1 VEIPPEP
8 LTTVKR
14 RQSRQGTMVEEPPQP
29 PPVTVVAASRD
40 ASNHKNT
47 LSIRLEI
54 PPEPL
59 SKDGRA
65 VTEPRWR
72 NHLNSCPPRLSS
84 RRATLRIDRRRC
96 REHENTLFRRRG
108 GAIFDNDAPPVS
120 ADLFADGEN
129 ARQNSLQCCH
139 RAPYGFSRVEKE
151 VEMLVIRY
159 QCERRRRRANLADP
173 AHVLGWWRCIAADMV
188 ELCPDPHLEVS
199 ASSG

>member
-1 VEIPPEP
+1 MEIPPEP

-59 SKDGRA
+59 PKDGRA

-96 REHENTLFRRRG
+96 REH
-108 GAIFDNDAPPVS
+108 AIHVIGEKVEHNVDNDAPPVS
-120 ADLFADGEN
+120 ADLPADGVN
-129 ARQNSLQCCH
+129 PRQNSLQRCRH
-139 RAPYGFSRVEKE
+139 APYCFSRGEKG
-151 VEMLVIRY
+151 VEMLRIRY
-159 QCERRRRRANLADP
+159 QYERRRRRANLATP
-173 AHVLGWWRCIAADMV
+173 AHALGCRVRRVAIGD
-188 ELCPDPHLEVS
+188 
-199 ASSG
+199 ASRRK